1 MSKTK
6 RPSRSGA
13 IVVLSSMAALLP
25 GLGSSRAMADVDVVS
40 VPASSAFL
48 QPRQIV
54 GASRISTT
62 LGSAPS
68 SIHSYRITCFD
79 DGSGAP
85 ARLMLR
91 VQNRTKASKFRVQ
104 ATISRNGEE
113 KSVIDTGSGD
123 NRFSDYAV
131 VNQGAGDYILTLKKV
146 KAKASSP
153 ESTLKGAAV
162 IQTMQECDTQSGKYT
177 GLYPPTPLD

>member
-1 MSKTK
+1 MSDAMK
-6 RPSRSGA
+6 PSARGA
-13 IVVLSSMAALLP
+13 MAILTTVATLLP
-25 GLGSSRAMADVDVVS
+25 GLSTSTAMADVDVASAPVVS
-40 VPASSAFL
+40 GFF

-113 KSVIDTGSGD
+113 QSVIDTGNGD

-131 VNQGAGDYILTLKKV
+131 VNQGSGDYILTLKKV

>member
-1 MSKTK
+1 MSNHT
-6 RPSRSGA
+6 RPSVGGTIA
-13 IVVLSSMAALLP
+13 MLTTVAALLP
-25 GLGSSRAMADVDVVS
+25 GLGVSKAMADVEVVS
-40 VPASSAFL
+40 APAGSGFL
-48 QPRQIV
+48 QPHQIV

-62 LGSAPS
+62 LSSAPS
-68 SIHSYRITCFD
+68 SSHSYRITCFD

-85 ARLMLR
+85 VRFMLR
-91 VQNRTKASKFRVQ
+91 VQNRTKSSSYRVQ

-113 KSVIDTGSGD
+113 QSVIDPANGD

-131 VNQGAGDYILTLKKV
+131 VNQGAGDYILTLTKV
-146 KAKASSP
+146 KAKAKDADSK
-153 ESTLKGAAV
+153 LKGAAV